1 MPEKPLYEDDAAQY
15 AESEQYLDAEQDD
28 DPDLSGVPPHKR
40 SVGFVTPGFTKRA
53 AHRAL
58 DNVKDP
64 LGIPRRAVKTYR
76 YRRRQFGAARRF
88 LRKEFRWETDWG
100 NRKPDWWRK
109 GFLSRSVTLYQLPD
123 NDPSLYINDVQ
134 RYFRT
139 KNMVSPHLQEVLNN
153 KFSFFLLVRS
163 LGLDSD
169 VVDLLGLH
177 SRGYVH
183 PFPQSSR
190 IPVDEFLTDT
200 LAAHGH
206 IFAKPLHGAEA
217 NGVRSLKLSDA
228 GYRMDGKASNIE
240 EITAWVRNFPRPLL
254 FEAAIVQHPEQAAMN
269 PHSTNTIRLLT
280 MPDITGDYSPFIARA
295 SQRVGSERS
304 GHIDNWTKGGL
315 SANVDLE
322 TGVLSAAAQMPEGT
336 ELQWFTEHPD
346 SGAQIK
352 GHQVPFWEETKE
364 LVLEASS
371 RLAFMEYIG
380 WDIIITESGPV
391 ILEANINS
399 GMNVLQVH
407 GPLLADPRAAAYYK
421 ARGVV

>member
-1 MPEKPLYEDDAAQY
+1 MPEDSASSGKKPG
-15 AESEQYLDAEQDD
+15 YL
-28 DPDLSGVPPHKR
+28 KR
-40 SVGFVTPGFTKRA
+40 LGQRTLT
-53 AHRAL
+53 
-58 DNVKDP
+58 NVKDP
-64 LGIPRRAVKTYR
+64 MGIPARGAKTYR

-88 LRKEFRWETDWG
+88 LRKEFRWETDWA
-100 NRKPDWWRK
+100 NRKPDWWRR

-153 KFSFFLLVRS
+153 KFSFFLLVNN
-163 LGLDSD
+163 LGLDTD

-183 PFPQSSR
+183 PFPRSGR
-190 IPVDEFLTDT
+190 IELETFLQQT
-200 LAAHGH
+200 LAERKH
-206 IFAKPLHGAEA
+206 IFVKPLHGAEA
-217 NGVRSLKLSDA
+217 NGVRSLKIGEN
-228 GYRMDGKASNIE
+228 GYRMDGRDVELA
-240 EITAWVRNFPRPLL
+240 EITEWVRGFPRPLL
-254 FEAAIVQHPEQAAMN
+254 FEQALVQHGDQAALN

-280 MPDITGDYSPFIARA
+280 MPDATGDFSPFIARA
-295 SQRVGSERS
+295 SQRIGSLRS

-315 SANVDLE
+315 SANVDIE
-322 TGVLSAAAQMPEGT
+322 TGTLSAGAQLPEGN
-336 ELQWFTEHPD
+336 ELQWFSEHPD
-346 SGAQIK
+346 SGARVQ
-352 GHQVPFWEETKE
+352 GHQVPFWEETKK
-364 LVLEASS
+364 LVLEAAS

-380 WDIIITESGPV
+380 WDIVITETGPV

-407 GPLLADPRAAAYYK
+407 GPLLADPRAAAYYR